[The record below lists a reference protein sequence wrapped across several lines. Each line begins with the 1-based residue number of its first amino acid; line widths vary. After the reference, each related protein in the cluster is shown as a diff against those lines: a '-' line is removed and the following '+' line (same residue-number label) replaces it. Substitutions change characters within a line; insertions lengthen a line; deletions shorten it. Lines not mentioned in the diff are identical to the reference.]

1 MLGGIFGTRAPQV
14 LKDIS
19 PNKPTI
25 TLKKHGAAIKML
37 SFNEA
42 KKLLAAE
49 RKVFESNADLEKA
62 LWNGTKLENGGMI
75 PRFILQSERH
85 TDKRLGLSID
95 SYGKTEPTTR
105 DSRFRY
111 ARTRSRQ

>member
-1 MLGGIFGTRAPQV
+1 V
-14 LKDIS
+14 
-19 PNKPTI
+19 
-25 TLKKHGAAIKML
+25 L

-49 RKVFESNADLEKA
+49 RKGLGSDADLEKA
-62 LWNGTKLENGGMI
+62 LWNGTKLENGGMMRDSYFSPKGI
-75 PRFILQSERH
+75 PNEV
-85 TDKRLGLSID
+85 LGLSIN

-111 ARTRSRQ
+111 HRTRSRQ